1 MAPEPAF
8 ASTFPEGSKFYDVED
23 LPWVETPSG
32 EYFIV
37 RGGVALPRDAFKA
50 EDRIW
55 RSGVPIPPDG
65 FDALVNSS

>member
-23 LPWVETPSG
+23 LPWAETPAG

-37 RGGVALPRDAFKA
+37 RGGVALPREAFAAKL
-50 EDRIW
+50 RIW
-55 RSGVPIPPDG
+55 RSGIPIPADQ
-65 FDALVNSS
+65 FDALVKSA